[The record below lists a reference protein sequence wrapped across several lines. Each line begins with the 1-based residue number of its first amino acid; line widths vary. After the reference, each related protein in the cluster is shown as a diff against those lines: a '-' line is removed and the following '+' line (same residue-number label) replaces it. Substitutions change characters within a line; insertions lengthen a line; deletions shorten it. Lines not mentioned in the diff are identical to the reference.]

1 MPISTIV
8 QNLGFI
14 QHEAVNMDL
23 PTVEEMCQKI
33 LEDFRLKIEYLK
45 YRKMNQKV
53 TDILRRVV
61 VEKIMP
67 KLNKY
72 IDVTDIHS
80 LLDDSLKV
88 A

>member
-1 MPISTIV
+1 
-8 QNLGFI
+8 
-14 QHEAVNMDL
+14 MDL
-23 PTVEEMCQKI
+23 PTVEETCQNM
-33 LEDFRLKIEYLK
+33 LEDIRLKIEYLK

-72 IDVTDIHS
+72 IYVTDIHC
-80 LLDDSLKV
+80 LLDD
-88 A
+88 